1 MRRQQQNKPMRRCI
15 ACYTSFPQED
25 LLRFTLQDGRVTA
38 DQAGRNDGRGFY
50 LCNKSECLELAI
62 KKKAF
67 NRICKKDVDPDTI
80 RQVVEE
86 ALSNTKE
93 AQ

>member
-15 ACYTSFPQED
+15 ACYTSFPQEE

-38 DQAGRNDGRGFY
+38 DCVGRNDGRGFY
-50 LCNKSECLELAI
+50 LCKKRECLDLAI

-80 RQVVEE
+80 REVVGN
-86 ALSNTKE
+86 ALDNTKE